1 MITLKKKFSD
11 SFNFLFNKIALVRVD
26 FNVPFSKGIIDDDTR
41 IKKIIPTL
49 KVLIEKKA
57 NIILVSHFGRPEGN
71 WNEEF
76 SLKAVCPELS
86 KILGENIYF
95 EPNNIKNLS
104 RDHFN
109 QVFKKNNIILLE
121 NIRFYKE
128 EEDFNIKFIE
138 KLSSFGDLYINE
150 CFSSCHR
157 NHSSISGMP
166 KFLPSFPGK
175 LLEEEISNLK
185 NLILSNNEQNVAV
198 LGGAKISTKLKI
210 IEFYAK
216 NYSRVLVGGAM
227 ANTFLHALGNEV
239 GQSLYEKKMVK
250 TARDIISIYGSKIIL
265 PKDAVVITKK
275 NIDES
280 FIKNLDEI
288 SKDDVI
294 MDLGP
299 QSRMVFA
306 NEVSKAE
313 NLLWNG
319 PLGLFEKKPFD
330 AGTNFVLG
338 GIKNNKNKKFFSV
351 AGGGDT
357 ISVLKKGGFY
367 DYFSF
372 VSTGGGAFS

>member
-1 MITLKKKFSD
+1 MITLKKKFTD

-26 FNVPFSKGIIDDDTR
+26 FNVPFSKGIINDDTR

-95 EPNNIKNLS
+95 EPNNINNLS

-128 EEDFNIKFIE
+128 EE
-138 KLSSFGDLYINE
+138 DLYINE

-185 NLILSNNEQNVAV
+185 NLILSNNKQNVAV

-299 QSRMVFA
+299 QSRMIFA

-319 PLGLFEKKPFD
+319 PLG
-330 AGTNFVLG
+330 
-338 GIKNNKNKKFFSV
+338 
-351 AGGGDT
+351 
-357 ISVLKKGGFY
+357 
-367 DYFSF
+367 
-372 VSTGGGAFS
+372 